1 MPFSTT
7 PEVIYLGSFR
17 LVYSATIYDLRGVNM
32 RLVRNHTKI
41 FVIYFV
47 NLGGAQ
53 AVLLRRP

>member
-1 MPFSTT
+1 MSFSTT

-17 LVYSATIYDLRGVNM
+17 LVYSATIYNLRGVNM

-53 AVLLRRP
+53 AVLL